1 MEKKQKI
8 ILIITICISILLG
21 VGAGILYVNHTNP
34 KLEKAVLEQELE
46 EQLTKEAEK
55 LLQ

>member
-21 VGAGILYVNHTNP
+21 VGAGILYVNQTNP